1 VSVRTESGVFDAT
14 ATPPAY
20 AHSALDRIRRAAQLI
35 AAGTLSG
42 SQSRQFAT
50 EIERIADS
58 LLQQKRS
65 ALPRADPRLNRL
77 SVRERQVLA
86 ALAAGNSVQE
96 IAHQFCRSPKTI
108 NNQRTSVLR
117 KLELR
122 NTAELTRFAILTGLV
137 PLHGDYAELFGGSAN
152 VAKQGDR
159 AHK

>member
-1 VSVRTESGVFDAT
+1 MTLPINAPSVSNAMR
-14 ATPPAY
+14 PAAC

-42 SQSRQFAT
+42 TQSRQFAN
-50 EIERIADS
+50 EIERIVDS
-58 LLQQKRS
+58 LLKEQRS
-65 ALPRADPRLNRL
+65 PTPRSDTRLQRL
-77 SVRERQVLA
+77 SGRERQVLS

-122 NTAELTRFAILTGLV
+122 NTAELTRFGIQMGLV
-137 PLHGDYAELFGGSAN
+137 PLASGVEA
-152 VAKQGDR
+152 VAKPLDKR
-159 AHK
+159 I